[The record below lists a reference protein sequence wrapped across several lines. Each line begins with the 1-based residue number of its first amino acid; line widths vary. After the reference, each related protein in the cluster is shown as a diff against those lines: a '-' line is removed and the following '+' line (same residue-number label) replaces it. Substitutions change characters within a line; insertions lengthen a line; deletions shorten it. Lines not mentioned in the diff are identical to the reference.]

1 MLHKCFLRHEPSFFC
16 ASLVLSDLINMAAAR
31 GAQIQSTHTHT
42 HTKSISVICK
52 RKYLYIF
59 CVFGSVASSLG
70 VVIVVVAAA
79 TAAVVVVGGGD
90 GGGGGGGGGGLF
102 VCFLTSVSIGAT
114 C

>member
-1 MLHKCFLRHEPSFFC
+1 MNKTKTEGCF
-16 ASLVLSDLINMAAAR
+16 
-31 GAQIQSTHTHT
+31 
-42 HTKSISVICK
+42 
-52 RKYLYIF
+52 
-59 CVFGSVASSLG
+59 
-70 VVIVVVAAA
+70 VVAAA